1 MPNLGPNTVLA
12 AYDSNLVFVHLG
24 FPASIEVRG
33 LADVPGAVR
42 ISSAPRWSSFRGCDG
57 EVARRRLP
65 SRAGTMQ
72 LILMQSS
79 VQLDLLAATRALD
92 DQTGLGAF
100 PMAVFDANGAGNR
113 VAWAERAWLE
123 GPPGEWNLAPQ
134 PSAVVYTFQLDGLEV
149 VVGSLRRVR

>member
-1 MPNLGPNTVLA
+1 MALLDLKTVVA
-12 AYDSNLVFVHLG
+12 AYDPGLVFVHLG
-24 FPASIEVRG
+24 FPVSLEVTG
-33 LADVPGAVR
+33 LANVPGAVR

-79 VQLDLLAATRALD
+79 LQLDLLSAARTLD
-92 DQTGLGAF
+92 QQTGLGFF
-100 PMAVFDANGAGNR
+100 PMAIVDANGAGNR

-123 GPPGEWNLAPQ
+123 GPPAEVDWSPLPT
-134 PSAVVYTFQLDGLEV
+134 PLVYTFQLDGLEV
-149 VVGSLRRVR
+149 VIGSLRRV